1 MYQVDAFTQQLFKGN
16 PAAVLVVEAWPDQAL
31 MQSIA
36 FENNLSETAFVKK
49 LDDENYAIRW
59 FSPMDEVAF
68 AVMRPLQVHLYY
80 LEIILRQQRYNSMLK
95 I

>member
-1 MYQVDAFTQQLFKGN
+1 MKMYQVDAFTQQLFKGN

-36 FENNLSETAFVKK
+36 FENNLSETAIVKK
-49 LDDENYAIRW
+49 LDDVI
-59 FSPMDEVAF
+59 SIVS
-68 AVMRPLQVHLYY
+68 V
-80 LEIILRQQRYNSMLK
+80 II

>member
-1 MYQVDAFTQQLFKGN
+1 MLLPSNYSKRILLRFGGRSLAN
-16 PAAVLVVEAWPDQAL
+16 QAL

-36 FENNLSETAFVKK
+36 FENNLSETAFVQK

-68 AVMRPLQVHLYY
+68 AVMRPLQIYA
-80 LEIILRQQRYNSMLK
+80 I
-95 I
+95 